1 MVNASEVIKVKT
13 LTIREIFAFL
23 KQEQAQYNNSYIVRS
38 LFNCIATIGT
48 LCGTLDVIIFHV
60 VIAKLR
66 GLTSLMCPKCDN
78 VNVTE
83 FSRLAFLILTFLH
96 HLSFHSKSS
105 ALQEGIANGDIG
117 AHHEMPTPQCLLDII
132 GQTHKFRVKTR
143 NTITAPRLSPLLSC
157 PLYHKPLSTSNSGDN
172 GDQFPGASVACESAL
187 GSTCSGGPSCEA
199 SAPNSAIGEKE
210 VCKTQ

>member
-23 KQEQAQYNNSYIVRS
+23 KQEQAQ
-38 LFNCIATIGT
+38 
-48 LCGTLDVIIFHV
+48 
-60 VIAKLR
+60 
-66 GLTSLMCPKCDN
+66 
-78 VNVTE
+78 
-83 FSRLAFLILTFLH
+83 
-96 HLSFHSKSS
+96 
-105 ALQEGIANGDIG
+105 
-117 AHHEMPTPQCLLDII
+117 
-132 GQTHKFRVKTR
+132 
-143 NTITAPRLSPLLSC
+143 
-157 PLYHKPLSTSNSGDN
+157 PLSTSNSGDN

>member
-23 KQEQAQYNNSYIVRS
+23 KQEQAQ
-38 LFNCIATIGT
+38 
-48 LCGTLDVIIFHV
+48 
-60 VIAKLR
+60 
-66 GLTSLMCPKCDN
+66 
-78 VNVTE
+78 
-83 FSRLAFLILTFLH
+83 
-96 HLSFHSKSS
+96 
-105 ALQEGIANGDIG
+105 ANGDIG

-132 GQTHKFRVKTR
+132 GQTHKFRVK
-143 NTITAPRLSPLLSC
+143 
-157 PLYHKPLSTSNSGDN
+157 
-172 GDQFPGASVACESAL
+172 FPGASVACESAL